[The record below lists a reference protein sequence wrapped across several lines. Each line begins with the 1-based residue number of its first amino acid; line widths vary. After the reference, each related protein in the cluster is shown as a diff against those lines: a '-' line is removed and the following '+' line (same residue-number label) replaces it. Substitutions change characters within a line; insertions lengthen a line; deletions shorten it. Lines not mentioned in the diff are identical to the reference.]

1 MSASNPIA
9 AKCLLL
15 EDIYKHM
22 NLFIL
27 ENYHLSVLTVL
38 KHILELGVS
47 KSTFV
52 LTKVSNRLSVKFAT
66 NGSLSVVT

>member
-1 MSASNPIA
+1 
-9 AKCLLL
+9 
-15 EDIYKHM
+15 M